1 MCYNR
6 WRLPPPMLDPT
17 ELQQLIHLYPVL
29 GQLSPPA
36 STAVQADA
44 QRFAFPQGRILF
56 EMESRCIS

>member
-1 MCYNR
+1 
-6 WRLPPPMLDPT
+6 MLDPT